1 MNLATW
7 LPGMFILGIVS
18 MGLCVLFLKACENI

>member
-7 LPGMFILGIVS
+7 LPGMFFLGIAS
-18 MGLCVLFLKACENI
+18 MGLCLLFLKGCEKI

>member
-7 LPGMFILGIVS
+7 LPGMFFLGL
-18 MGLCVLFLKACENI
+18 GLMALCLWFVGACEKI